1 MPEIDIR
8 GAIIR
13 LKNNA
18 GGEAYDLFLKAL
30 ETEAVHVTVTVISSS
45 RDQLEVK
52 QGQAQMMQKFLQ
64 WFKEAK

>member
-30 ETEAVHVTVTVISSS
+30 ETEAVHVTTTVISSS

>member
-30 ETEAVHVTVTVISSS
+30 ETEAVHVTATVISSS